1 VNTSYQQRRGGQTW
15 GGYTYYKE
23 NNSGNRGVNFLISR
37 PEGNNSRIQYEN
49 LEINENSLPGGKSLK
64 NSAGGFP

>member
-1 VNTSYQQRRGGQTW
+1 M

-23 NNSGNRGVNFLISR
+23 NNSENRGVNFLKTR
-37 PEGNNSRIQYEN
+37 PGDLFLRIQPKIQ
-49 LEINENSLPGGKSLK
+49 EINEKTEPGWKTLK